1 MTWLVAPAEELE
13 PRLSVNTTHRTH
25 SSIICSPLSECPVE
39 TPAQSAPRIGRPFVR
54 PDTPDDDD
62 DFDADHARVIDPAAI
77 SALLTPIRHAAP
89 SHHAER
95 NVTHRRRTKSRKDAS
110 DEETDFRRYRK
121 IREDSST
128 PPKRPA
134 RVAGGG
140 PKVVAKSA
148 NIMMERSANMDVA
161 KVENEGKAG
170 GGTDRAEYGLPA
182 GGLGV
187 SFSEPGRQVGTAVLE
202 DCDTGNSGQTAG
214 TASRGKVSQAK
225 TSTGKDITADKAR
238 HAASR
243 GRSVDEDT
251 AIGSSPSRLALTDTN
266 GAEEETIEDGDEVVP
281 GFAED
286 ILLLPHQIKGTKWMK
301 KADEGPNKGGILAD
315 VSRGV
320 LYMPRWLQAIRAS

>member
-1 MTWLVAPAEELE
+1 
-13 PRLSVNTTHRTH
+13 
-25 SSIICSPLSECPVE
+25 
-39 TPAQSAPRIGRPFVR
+39 
-54 PDTPDDDD
+54 
-62 DFDADHARVIDPAAI
+62 
-77 SALLTPIRHAAP
+77 
-89 SHHAER
+89 
-95 NVTHRRRTKSRKDAS
+95 
-110 DEETDFRRYRK
+110 
-121 IREDSST
+121 
-128 PPKRPA
+128 
-134 RVAGGG
+134 
-140 PKVVAKSA
+140 
-148 NIMMERSANMDVA
+148 MDVA

-182 GGLGV
+182 GGLGAP
-187 SFSEPGRQVGTAVLE
+187 FSEPGRQVGTAVLE

-301 KADEGPNKGGILAD
+301 KAEEGPNKGGILAD